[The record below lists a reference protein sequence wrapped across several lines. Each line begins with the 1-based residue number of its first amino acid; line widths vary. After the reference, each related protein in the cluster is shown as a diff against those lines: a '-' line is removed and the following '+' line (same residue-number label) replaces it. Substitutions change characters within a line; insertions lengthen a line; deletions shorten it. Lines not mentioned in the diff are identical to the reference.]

1 MILLQG
7 IERFICLSFGSSHYV
22 LLLLLNNSKKR
33 CYDSHLRFIQIL
45 FKAGIIRFKFES
57 DLLQNLRTSWRLGS
71 KHYFPLFQ
79 QIEKTLTRS

>member
-1 MILLQG
+1 MILFQG
-7 IERFICLSFGSSHYV
+7 MERLICLSFGSSHHV
-22 LLLLLNNSKKR
+22 FLLLLNNSKER

-45 FKAGIIRFKFES
+45 FKVGVICFKFES

-79 QIEKTLTRS
+79 QIVKSLTRS